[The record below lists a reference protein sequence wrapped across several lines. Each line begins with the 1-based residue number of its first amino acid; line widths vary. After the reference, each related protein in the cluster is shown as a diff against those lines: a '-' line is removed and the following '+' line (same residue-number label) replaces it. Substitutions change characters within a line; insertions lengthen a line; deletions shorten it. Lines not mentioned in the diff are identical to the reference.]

1 MTTLRLFFDKYRH
14 VFGMGVQGALVYRW
28 NFLIRA
34 GFSIVQLLVVII
46 LWLAAFRG
54 QETIG
59 GFPLDQ
65 TITYF
70 LIALFANYLIAA
82 FNEDFQ
88 ISEEIRNGLIN
99 QFITKPIDYFVYRL
113 TLFFAGRVVTGFLV
127 LVPFALILPFTHQL
141 LVFPGEPWR
150 WAAAVPA
157 FVMAALIQFTIAFC
171 FGMLAFWFLD
181 IAGWVI
187 LSMAVESLL
196 SGQIFPLDLLPESLY
211 RISVYLPFTYQIY
224 FPVALVSGRL
234 DQGQV
239 INGLFIQAFWTIAF
253 ILLARVLWNVGLR
266 KHTAVGG

>member
-1 MTTLRLFFDKYRH
+1 MTTLRLLFDKYRH

-34 GFSIVQLLVVII
+34 LFSIVQLLVVII

-54 QETIG
+54 RETIG

-70 LIALFANYLIAA
+70 LVALFANYLIAA

-88 ISEEIRNGLIN
+88 VSEEIRNGLIN

-127 LVPFALILPFTHQL
+127 LIPFALILPFTHQL

-157 FVMAALIQFTIAFC
+157 FLMAALIQFTIAFC

-187 LSMAVESLL
+187 LSMAIESLL

-239 INGLFIQAFWTIAF
+239 INGLLIQAFWTIAF
-253 ILLARVLWNVGLR
+253 VLLARVLWNVGLR